1 MVAVSVVAN
10 PFFRI
15 IIKKNGYGGTADY
28 DNSEM
33 PKITVLVLANNN
45 AKALDNHLPIIL
57 TQDYK
62 PGYEVVVV
70 GEVGD
75 IETETVIK
83 QYAQNSNLYAT
94 YIPHRSLF
102 MSKAKLAVAL
112 GVKAAHN
119 EWIVLVNSDCR
130 PQSDQWLSTLASH
143 MDKDANLV
151 VGYSNYCLD
160 TSSRRRFMRLR
171 DTVYLLRKAAR
182 GTAYRANGTNI
193 AFRRAEFIAN
203 DGYRGNLQFVHG
215 EYDFIINKYAR
226 PYSTRVATEESSWI
240 REDEPSN
247 KKWHDR
253 NIAYAH
259 IRQFLQ
265 RSSAMRCLFNADMI
279 MMYLNYVLLLVSIV
293 SAVLVSNWTILTVA
307 IVGFVTTVALRSV
320 MAKKVADI
328 FGEDISA
335 LKTIFYELAIVWTN
349 MFTQIRYSR
358 ADKYDFTTHKL

>member
-15 IIKKNGYGGTADY
+15 IIKKNGYGETADY

-130 PQSDQWLSTLASH
+130 PQ
-143 MDKDANLV
+143 
-151 VGYSNYCLD
+151 
-160 TSSRRRFMRLR
+160 
-171 DTVYLLRKAAR
+171 TVYLQRKAVR

-259 IRQFLQ
+259 IRQYLQ